1 MSAMVGGKAE
11 KKCRLVSY
19 ESTASEPEEARQL
32 EELVSHIFNVGKYL
46 PVPVSESASVR
57 PT

>member
-19 ESTASEPEEARQL
+19 ESTASEPEEARQ
-32 EELVSHIFNVGKYL
+32 ELVSHIFNVGKYL
-46 PVPVSESASVR
+46 PVPVSESATGSVR